1 MNYKR
6 EPAGPAEKERI
17 RAEIEAQVREYLRR
31 GGQINEVTVSQRP
44 QVRAIGET
52 WSLPFDEGLPG
63 S

>member
-31 GGQINEVTVSQRP
+31 GGRINEVTGLQLN

-52 WSLPFDEGLPG
+52 WSVPFDESLAEP
-63 S
+63 